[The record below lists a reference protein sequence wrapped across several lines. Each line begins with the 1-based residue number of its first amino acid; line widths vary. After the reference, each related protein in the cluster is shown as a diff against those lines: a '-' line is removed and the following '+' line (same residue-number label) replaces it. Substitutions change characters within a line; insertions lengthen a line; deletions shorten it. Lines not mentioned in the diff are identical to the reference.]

1 MTDREMKKFFD
12 NLLRDEHDLDDTE
25 IAIALLAAVA
35 MAKDASPCNG
45 STKGSAHD
53 WISAR

>member
-1 MTDREMKKFFD
+1 MTDSEMKRFFN

-35 MAKDASPCNG
+35 MKKD
-45 STKGSAHD
+45 TKKANTRD
-53 WISAR
+53 WISTR

>member
-1 MTDREMKKFFD
+1 MTDSEMKKFFD
-12 NLLRDEHDLDDTE
+12 NLLRDEHDFNDTE

-35 MAKDASPCNG
+35 IEKD
-45 STKGSAHD
+45 TKKANIQE